1 MSALH
6 NQVQAVFATDQVTV
20 KRLAIRCKQAAPGI
34 NKAQAQAIAES
45 FLKSEI
51 LTEML
56 AKTVSVAK
64 ESNNA

>member
-6 NQVQAVFATDQVTV
+6 NQVQAVFATDPVTI

-34 NKAQAQAIAES
+34 NKAQANAIAES

-51 LTEML
+51 VAEML
-56 AKTVSVAK
+56 AKTVAVAQ
-64 ESNNA
+64 EVGD